1 MTALERL
8 LNTGKHL
15 DVFRWDNHNESG
27 IGVHFQDCETKDGM
41 FLVSTFGR
49 GQTFEEACEDYIRQI
64 SGKTLVF
71 HAYTDHRTEA
81 TFI

>member
-8 LNTGKHL
+8 LNTGYRL
-15 DVFRWDNHNESG
+15 EVFQVNGGIEND
-27 IGVHFQDCETKDGM
+27 IGVKFKDSEIKDGM
-41 FLVSTFGR
+41 FLISEYGV
-49 GQTFEEACEDYIRQI
+49 GQTLEEACEDYIRQI
-64 SGKTLVF
+64 SGQTLVF

>member
-1 MTALERL
+1 MTDLERL

-15 DVFRWDNHNESG
+15 DVFRWENHNESG
-27 IGVHFQDCETKDGM
+27 IGVHFQDCETKDRI
-41 FLVSTFGR
+41 FLVGTFGR

-71 HAYTDHRTEA
+71 HAYSDHRTEVM
-81 TFI
+81 FI

>member
-15 DVFRWDNHNESG
+15 DVFRWENHNESG
-27 IGVHFQDCETKDGM
+27 IGVHFQDCETKDG
-41 FLVSTFGR
+41 TFGS
-49 GQTFEEACEDYIRQI
+49 GKTFEEACEDYIRQI

-71 HAYTDHRTEA
+71 HAYTDHRTEV

>member
-8 LNTGKHL
+8 LNTGYHL
-15 DVFRWDNHNESG
+15 DVFQWNDGKETG

-41 FLVSTFGR
+41 FLVGTFGS
-49 GQTFEEACEDYIRQI
+49 GQTFEEACENYIRQI

-71 HAYTDHRTEA
+71 HAYTDRRTEV